1 MPLSGINN
9 IALII
14 YDTTVIMIL
23 HFMIPEASTLSR
35 TFAYLRVSTTEQSTE
50 NQRIAIERAGY
61 SLEAQRIIS
70 EEISGGVPA
79 LQRPAFAALV
89 EHKLEHGDTLV
100 VLKLDRLGRDNID
113 IQQTIQML
121 QCRGIK
127 VLSLDL
133 PFGEL
138 TSANGKM
145 MMQIFAAF
153 AEFERNRI
161 KERTR
166 EGLERA
172 RSEGKKLGR
181 PEAKATTR
189 GVQEAKQ
196 EGLSQSQA
204 AHHLGLSIATVKRHW
219 NK

>member
-1 MPLSGINN
+1 MLV
-9 IALII
+9 
-14 YDTTVIMIL
+14 TTYGSAV
-23 HFMIPEASTLSR
+23 TTR
-35 TFAYLRVSTTEQSTE
+35 LRFDDGGVRQVCATRHTPPA
-50 NQRIAIERAGY
+50 RWRAGRRAGAGAR
-61 SLEAQRIIS
+61 SCSADADNC
-70 EEISGGVPA
+70 GA
-79 LQRPAFAALV
+79 LA
-89 EHKLEHGDTLV
+89 
-100 VLKLDRLGRDNID
+100 GRGAGPVAGAGH
-113 IQQTIQML
+113 
-121 QCRGIK
+121 R
-127 VLSLDL
+127 DL
-133 PFGEL
+133 PVGEL

-172 RSEGKKLGR
+172 RNEGKKLGR
-181 PEAKATTR
+181 PEAKATTKV
-189 GVQEAKQ
+189 VQEAKQ

>member
-23 HFMIPEASTLSR
+23 HFMTPEVSTLSR

-133 PFGEL
+133 PVGEL

-172 RSEGKKLGR
+172 RNEGKKLGR
-181 PEAKATTR
+181 PEAK
-189 GVQEAKQ
+189 
-196 EGLSQSQA
+196 
-204 AHHLGLSIATVKRHW
+204 
-219 NK
+219 